1 MAEQNLVQPDLSFIK
16 GVMDAGG
23 DTLNCCY
30 QCDTCSVVCPLSTAE
45 SPFPRKEMLWAQ
57 WGLGSKLAGDADVWM
72 CHNCGDCTKYCP
84 RGARPGDVL
93 SAVRIN
99 AIRYYAHP
107 KALANIMNSPG
118 GVISTVITAM
128 FAVLVTA
135 FLWSRY
141 TGQAFPIPKGTVIY
155 HKFLTV
161 VPIDIVFL
169 SLAAFVS
176 YVSLKGI
183 IEFWGNISKGEELK
197 SSFNGHAIT
206 PAWSEIFTKYIWPA
220 TKEILSHERFKKC
233 GEMKERATGHLWVLW
248 SFIILFTVTILVM
261 IQADILGNVWPDAG
275 FETPLAWY
283 HPVKIAAN
291 IGAIMLIGGI
301 WMLTSMRKEKTAE
314 GTVKST
320 TQDWILIWL
329 IFAVGIS
336 GAATEIVRLTNIA
349 VLAYPTYVFH
359 LGCVATL
366 FLAVPYSKLAHLLYR
381 TTAYVHQRWAADV
394 KAGNAGFGLEK
405 PVAQREKI

>member
-1 MAEQNLVQPDLSFIK
+1 MAEENRVQPDLSFIK
-16 GVMDAGG
+16 GVMEAGG

-30 QCDTCSVVCPLSTAE
+30 QCATCSVVCPLSTAE

-93 SAVRIN
+93 SAIRIN

-107 KALANIMNSPG
+107 KALANIMSSPD
-118 GVISTVITAM
+118 GVIGTVITSMLAI
-128 FAVLVTA
+128 LVTA

-141 TGQAFPIPKGTVIY
+141 TGQAFPIPNGTVIY

-183 IEFWGNISKGEELK
+183 IEFWGDISKGAGLV
-197 SSFNGHAIT
+197 SSFNGRAIT
-206 PAWSEIFTKYIWPA
+206 PSWSEFFTKYLWPA
-220 TKEILSHERFKKC
+220 TKEILTHERFKKC
-233 GEMKERATGHLWVLW
+233 GEIKERATGHLWVLW

-261 IQADILGNVWPDAG
+261 IQADILGNLWPDAG
-275 FETPLAWY
+275 FETPLVWY

-291 IGAIMLIGGI
+291 IGAIMIIGGI
-301 WMLTSMRKEKTAE
+301 WMLMSMRKEKTAE
-314 GTVKST
+314 GTMKSS

-336 GAATEIVRLTNIA
+336 GAATEIVRLTDIA
-349 VLAYPTYVFH
+349 VLAYPVYVFH

-366 FLAVPYSKLAHLLYR
+366 FLALPYSKFAHLLYR
-381 TTAYVHQRWAADV
+381 STAYVHQRWAEDV
-394 KAGNAGFGLEK
+394 KAGKAGFGLEK
-405 PVAQREKI
+405 PTTREKM

>member
-1 MAEQNLVQPDLSFIK
+1 MAEENLVQPDLAFIK

-30 QCDTCSVVCPLSTAE
+30 QCATCSVVCPLSTPE

-93 SAVRIN
+93 SAIRIN
-99 AIRYYAHP
+99 AIRYYARP
-107 KALANIMNSPG
+107 KALANILNSTG

-141 TGQAFPIPKGTVIY
+141 TGQAFPIPKGTVVY

-183 IEFWGNISKGEELK
+183 IEFWGDISRGAGLPT
-197 SSFNGHAIT
+197 SFNGHAVT
-206 PAWSEIFTKYIWPA
+206 PAWSELFPKYMWPA
-220 TKEILSHERFKKC
+220 IKEILSHERFKKC
-233 GEMKERATGHLWVLW
+233 GEIKERATGHIWVLW
-248 SFIILFTVTILVM
+248 SFIILFTVTIVVM
-261 IQADILGNVWPDAG
+261 IQADILGNIWPNAG
-275 FETPLAWY
+275 FETPLVWY
-283 HPVKIAAN
+283 HPIKIAAN
-291 IGAIMLIGGI
+291 IGAIMIIGGT
-301 WMLTSMRKEKTAE
+301 WMLMNMRRKKTAE
-314 GTVKST
+314 GIMKSS
-320 TQDWILIWL
+320 TQDWILIGI

-336 GAATEIVRLTNIA
+336 GAATEIIRLINIP
-349 VLAYPTYVFH
+349 VLAYPTYVLH

-366 FLAVPYSKLAHLLYR
+366 FLALPYSKFAHLLYR
-381 TTAYVHQRWAADV
+381 GTAYVYQHWAEDV
-394 KAGNAGFGLEK
+394 KAGKAGFGLEK
-405 PVAQREKI
+405 PTTREKM

>member
-1 MAEQNLVQPDLSFIK
+1 MAEQNLIQPDLAFIK

-93 SAVRIN
+93 SAIRIN
-99 AIRYYAHP
+99 AIRYYARP
-107 KALANIMNSPG
+107 KAMANILNSPG
-118 GVISTVITAM
+118 GVIATVITAM

-141 TGQAFPIPKGTVIY
+141 TGQAFPIPKGTVVY

-169 SLAAFVS
+169 SLATFVLC
-176 YVSLKGI
+176 VSLKGI
-183 IEFWGNISKGEELK
+183 VEFWGDISKGAGLPTA
-197 SSFNGHAIT
+197 FNGRAIT
-206 PAWSEIFTKYIWPA
+206 PAWSELFTKYMWPA
-220 TKEILSHERFKKC
+220 FKEVLSHERFKKC
-233 GEMKERATGHLWVLW
+233 GEIRERATGHIWVLW

-261 IQADILGNVWPDAG
+261 IQADILGNIWPEAG

-291 IGAIMLIGGI
+291 IGAIMIIGGS
-301 WMLTSMRKEKTAE
+301 WMLLLMRKEKTAD
-314 GTVKST
+314 GVMKSA

-329 IFAVGIS
+329 IFAVGVS
-336 GAATEIVRLTNIA
+336 GAAAEIIRLTNIA

-366 FLAVPYSKLAHLLYR
+366 FLALPYSKFAHLLYR
-381 TTAYVHQRWAADV
+381 STAYVHQRWVADV